1 MVVVVVLLVLV
12 VLAFRSMT
20 LAKLL
25 HKAKWRDYVGEDK
38 MLDDQSHLWNWDV
51 EKRDRPGR
59 ESTTTV
65 LWDLQEKKM
74 CRVESLATRN
84 FLDLAWYE
92 RILP

>member
-1 MVVVVVLLVLV
+1 MWGKTKCW
-12 VLAFRSMT
+12 MT
-20 LAKLL
+20 KVIRGTGTLKKKIGQAASQQL
-25 HKAKWRDYVGEDK
+25 
-38 MLDDQSHLWNWDV
+38 
-51 EKRDRPGR
+51 
-59 ESTTTV
+59 